1 MRSIYRVQRERA
13 EAGEFC
19 ESRRLEAQL
28 GIAVKRER
36 PRQVPPS
43 TPFYISTKGVC
54 IMQINKLSQSNS
66 TSFNGYV
73 NVKCIDGKL
82 VRVKKGM
89 PGSINLFI
97 AGGKGID
104 EKVAL
109 ANKNLVLKSKPLTK
123 ENKPNSILMF
133 FAGMLSTL
141 GFDKSLNNLLKK

>member
-1 MRSIYRVQRERA
+1 
-13 EAGEFC
+13 
-19 ESRRLEAQL
+19 
-28 GIAVKRER
+28 
-36 PRQVPPS
+36 
-43 TPFYISTKGVC
+43 
-54 IMQINKLSQSNS
+54 MQINKLSQSNS

-133 FAGMLSTL
+133 FAGMLSAF
-141 GFDKSLNNLLKK
+141 GVDKSLNNLLSK

>member
-1 MRSIYRVQRERA
+1 
-13 EAGEFC
+13 
-19 ESRRLEAQL
+19 
-28 GIAVKRER
+28 
-36 PRQVPPS
+36 
-43 TPFYISTKGVC
+43 
-54 IMQINKLSQSNS
+54 MQINKLSQSNS

-89 PGSINLFI
+89 PGSIKLFI

-133 FAGMLSTL
+133 FAGMLSAF
-141 GFDKSLNNLLKK
+141 GVDKPLNNLLSK

>member
-1 MRSIYRVQRERA
+1 MLLGNV
-13 EAGEFC
+13 FC
-19 ESRRLEAQL
+19 DIVSLSK
-28 GIAVKRER
+28 GSKIVTS
-36 PRQVPPS
+36 S

-54 IMQINKLSQSNS
+54 IMQINKLSQSNL

-89 PGSINLFI
+89 PGSIKMFI

-109 ANKNLVLKSKPLTK
+109 ANKKLVQDLQSVTK
-123 ENKPNSILMF
+123 ENKPNSVLIF
-133 FAGMLSTL
+133 FAVTKTSPSSPAKY
-141 GFDKSLNNLLKK
+141 FSPSNL

>member
-1 MRSIYRVQRERA
+1 M
-13 EAGEFC
+13 
-19 ESRRLEAQL
+19 
-28 GIAVKRER
+28 
-36 PRQVPPS
+36 QV
-43 TPFYISTKGVC
+43 
-54 IMQINKLSQSNS
+54 NKLSQSNS

-109 ANKNLVLKSKPLTK
+109 ANKKLVQDFQSVTK
-123 ENKPNSILMF
+123 ENKPNSVLIF
-133 FAGMLSTL
+133 FAGILSTL
-141 GFDKSLNNLLKK
+141 GFDKPLNNLLNK

>member
-1 MRSIYRVQRERA
+1 
-13 EAGEFC
+13 
-19 ESRRLEAQL
+19 
-28 GIAVKRER
+28 
-36 PRQVPPS
+36 
-43 TPFYISTKGVC
+43 
-54 IMQINKLSQSNS
+54 MQINKLSQSNS

-89 PGSINLFI
+89 PGSIKLFI

-133 FAGMLSTL
+133 FAGMLSAF
-141 GFDKSLNNLLKK
+141 GVDKPLTNLLSK

>member
-1 MRSIYRVQRERA
+1 
-13 EAGEFC
+13 
-19 ESRRLEAQL
+19 
-28 GIAVKRER
+28 
-36 PRQVPPS
+36 
-43 TPFYISTKGVC
+43 
-54 IMQINKLSQSNS
+54 MQINKLSQSNS

>member
-1 MRSIYRVQRERA
+1 
-13 EAGEFC
+13 
-19 ESRRLEAQL
+19 
-28 GIAVKRER
+28 
-36 PRQVPPS
+36 
-43 TPFYISTKGVC
+43 
-54 IMQINKLSQSNS
+54 MQINKLSQSNS

-141 GFDKSLNNLLKK
+141 GFDKPLNNLLKK

>member
-1 MRSIYRVQRERA
+1 
-13 EAGEFC
+13 
-19 ESRRLEAQL
+19 
-28 GIAVKRER
+28 
-36 PRQVPPS
+36 
-43 TPFYISTKGVC
+43 
-54 IMQINKLSQSNS
+54 MQINKLSQSNS

-109 ANKNLVLKSKPLTK
+109 ANKNLVLKSKSLTK

-133 FAGMLSTL
+133 FAGILSIL
-141 GFDKSLNNLLKK
+141 GFDKPLNNLLKK